1 MGPMHYR
8 SGLLGGGDK
17 GGVRARRAVRRLV
30 SKLGGEGSW
39 EASGKLD
46 FLECE
51 SSLGV
56 AGVSLVSAASCSGL
70 ALAPVTLTVEYE
82 GLSRE

>member
-1 MGPMHYR
+1 MSPGFFTGPMHYR
-8 SGLLGGGDK
+8 SGLLGRGDR

-56 AGVSLVSAASCSGL
+56 AA
-70 ALAPVTLTVEYE
+70 
-82 GLSRE
+82 